1 MKLVYSA
8 MDDADHFD
16 SLERYALC
24 TKQIHTYHFDFYLRA
39 DSTQNRRV
47 FNSIKKEI
55 TSGEVSSFIAHSM
68 LYMCLQVHVCNLS
81 LKEQCIDFLS
91 LSTNLMLMAML

>member
-8 MDDADHFD
+8 MDDADHFNF
-16 SLERYALC
+16 LERYALC
-24 TKQIHTYHFDFYLRA
+24 TKQIHTYRFDFYLRA

-55 TSGEVSSFIAHSM
+55 TSEDVSSLIVHSTI
-68 LYMCLQVHVCNLS
+68 YMFLQVHVLTS
-81 LKEQCIDFLS
+81 
-91 LSTNLMLMAML
+91 A

>member
-8 MDDADHFD
+8 MDDADHFNF
-16 SLERYALC
+16 LERYALC
-24 TKQIHTYHFDFYLRA
+24 TKQIHTYRFDFYLRA

-55 TSGEVSSFIAHSM
+55 TSEELSSLIAHSTI
-68 LYMCLQVHVCNLS
+68 YMFLQVHVLTS
-81 LKEQCIDFLS
+81 
-91 LSTNLMLMAML
+91 A